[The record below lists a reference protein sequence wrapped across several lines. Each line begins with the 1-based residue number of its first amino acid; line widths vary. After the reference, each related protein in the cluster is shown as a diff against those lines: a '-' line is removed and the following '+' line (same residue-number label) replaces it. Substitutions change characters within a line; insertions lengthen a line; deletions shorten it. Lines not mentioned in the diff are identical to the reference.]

1 MTRGCFIVIIYMSI
15 NTLVT
20 EDVMQRIDILKK
32 RRTLLKEDIAAHLD
46 FFLIGTVAK
55 SPSMTGH
62 GLTTKVKGKTVSLY
76 VRKDIAKK
84 AQEMSKRYKKLWLL
98 IQKLSSVNYEILK
111 LENV

>member
-1 MTRGCFIVIIYMSI
+1 M
-15 NTLVT
+15 
-20 EDVMQRIDILKK
+20 EQIDILRKQQK
-32 RRTLLKEDIAAHLD
+32 RLSEDITAQLE

-84 AQEMSKRYKKLWLL
+84 ATEMTRRYKMLWLL
-98 IQKLSSVNYEILK
+98 IQKLSALNFEILK
-111 LENV
+111 LEHE

>member
-1 MTRGCFIVIIYMSI
+1 MTR
-15 NTLVT
+15 
-20 EDVMQRIDILKK
+20 IDLLKK
-32 RRTLLKEDIAAHLD
+32 QRNRLKEDITAQLE

-84 AQEMSKRYKKLWLL
+84 ATEMTKRYKKMWLL
-98 IQKLSSVNYEILK
+98 IQKLSALNFEILK
-111 LENV
+111 LENE